1 MTNKKNY
8 QADSIKVLKGLEA
21 VRKRPGMYI
30 GDTDDGTGLHHMV
43 YEVVDN
49 SIDEAL
55 AGFCKNIHVKI
66 NSDGTVTVRDD
77 GRGIPVDIH
86 KGEKKSAAEVI
97 MTQLHA
103 GGKFDHNS
111 YKVSGGLH
119 GVGVSVVN
127 ALSENLKLEI
137 YRDGKIYCIEF
148 QNGEA
153 KAPLKVSGKSKE
165 TGTKITFKPS
175 KEIFSSIKF
184 SEKILIKRM
193 RELAFL
199 NKGIKIT
206 FIDASQKKEKLT
218 EFKFDGGI
226 IEFVDFLDQK
236 REKLKNKNGNDLFKK
251 PIYIEGQNGNIEIG
265 CSLKWNASYSE
276 EVFPYTNNIFQK
288 DGGTHLLGFR
298 SALTR
303 VINKYANENNLL
315 KKNKFTISGD
325 DIKEGLTC
333 VLSIKIPDPKFS
345 SQTKDKLVSSEV
357 RMIVETV
364 INEKLSIWFDQNP
377 SVAKII
383 LSKVIQAAMARDVAR
398 KAREN
403 VRRKGALELSG
414 LPGKLAD
421 CQIGKQEG
429 TELFIV
435 EGDSAGGSAKQG
447 RNRSNQA
454 VLPLRGKILN
464 TYVEDLKIKKNGNGN
479 GSDQRTKALSKM
491 ISSNEIVTLINALGL
506 DPKAQEIDLK
516 DLRYGKIII
525 MTDADVDGSHI
536 RALLLTFFNNKPFNK
551 LIENGHVYLAQP
563 PLFKIN
569 KGSKGIYIRDDKEL
583 ENFIIKN
590 NKELKD
596 IKKSSKEYLKKI
608 ELEKSKMNIQRFKGL
623 GEMNPEEL
631 WSTTLNPETR
641 NLLQVQYSKDSKK
654 DQNLIHTLMGNDV
667 ALRKD
672 FIVSNAINVQNLDI

>member
-1 MTNKKNY
+1 MKNSNKY

-55 AGFCKNIHVKI
+55 AGYCENIKIQI
-66 NSDGTVTVRDD
+66 NSDGTASVKDD
-77 GRGIPVDIH
+77 GRGIPVDMH

-103 GGKFDHNS
+103 GGKFDHDS

-127 ALSENLKLEI
+127 ALSEKLRLEI
-137 YRDGKIYCIEF
+137 NRDGKKYLIEF
-148 QNGEA
+148 KDGAA
-153 KAPLKVSGKSKE
+153 KAPLKVIGKSKT
-165 TGTKITFKPS
+165 TGTEITFLPS
-175 KEIFSSIKF
+175 KQIFSSIKF
-184 SEKILIKRM
+184 SSNVLIKRM

-199 NKGIKIT
+199 NRGVKIIFT
-206 FIDASQKKEKLT
+206 DSTLKKEKSE
-218 EFKFDGGI
+218 EFKFEGGVL
-226 IEFVDFLDQK
+226 EFVEFLDEK
-236 REKLKNKNGNDLFKK
+236 REKLQNKNGNELFKK
-251 PIYIEGQNGNIEIG
+251 PIYIEGKKDNIEIE
-265 CSLKWNASYSE
+265 CSLKWNSGYTE
-276 EVFPYTNNIFQK
+276 DVLPYTNNIYQK

-315 KKNKFTISGD
+315 KKSKLTISGD

-333 VLSIKIPDPKFS
+333 VLSTKIPDPKFS
-345 SQTKDKLVSSEV
+345 SQTKDKLVSSEI
-357 RMIVETV
+357 RMIVETI

-383 LSKVIQAAMARDVAR
+383 LAKIIQAAMARDVAR

-464 TYVEDLKIKKNGNGN
+464 TYVEDFKQKKNGNRN
-479 GSDQRTKALSKM
+479 GSDQQTKALSKM

-551 LIENGHVYLAQP
+551 LIENGHIYLAQP

-569 KGSKGIYIRDDKEL
+569 KGSKGIYIKDEKEL
-583 ENFIIKN
+583 ENYIIDN
-590 NKELKD
+590 NKDLKKL
-596 IKKSSKEYLKKI
+596 KKGSKEFIKVI
-608 ELEKSKMNIQRFKGL
+608 NLEKSKMNIQRFKGL
-623 GEMNPEEL
+623 GEMNPDEL
-631 WSTTLNPETR
+631 WNTTLDPETR
-641 NLLQVQYSKDSKK
+641 NLLQVQYSKDLKK
-654 DQNLIHTLMGNDV
+654 DQSLIHTLMGNDV
-667 ALRKD
+667 SLRKD
-672 FIVSNAINVQNLDI
+672 FIISNAINVQNLDI